1 MKLFVAP
8 ASPFVRKVIVALHE
22 TGQIGAVEL
31 VPVTVSPVAPGDT
44 VPAHNP
50 LGKIPAL
57 ALDDGRSLFDS
68 RTITRYIDSLAPG
81 TLYPQAPALWDALVL
96 ESLADGIMDAAVSM
110 AYEGRL
116 RPENMRYEPWLA
128 AQWLKIDRALG
139 ALETRHMDQLNATAD
154 MAVLAVAIAL
164 EYVDFRHDARN
175 WRANHATLAAW
186 HKGIAGRASLVASQ
200 PKA

>member
-1 MKLFVAP
+1 MKLFSAP
-8 ASPFVRKVIVALHE
+8 ASPFVRKVVVALHE
-22 TGQIGAVEL
+22 TGQLGAVEI
-31 VPVTVSPVAPGDT
+31 VPVTISPIAPGDT

-57 ALDDGRSLFDS
+57 ALDDGRTLFDS

-81 TLYPQAPALWDALVL
+81 TLYPEAPDLWEALVL

-116 RPENMRYEPWLA
+116 RPENMRFEPWLD
-128 AQWLKIDRALG
+128 AQWLKIDRALT
-139 ALETRHMDQLNATAD
+139 AIETRHMGQLNARPD
-154 MAVLAVAIAL
+154 IAVLAVAIAL

-186 HKGIAGRASLVASQ
+186 HEGIAGRDSLAATR
-200 PKA
+200 PKV

>member
-44 VPAHNP
+44 VPDHNP

-128 AQWLKIDRALG
+128 
-139 ALETRHMDQLNATAD
+139 
-154 MAVLAVAIAL
+154 
-164 EYVDFRHDARN
+164 
-175 WRANHATLAAW
+175 
-186 HKGIAGRASLVASQ
+186 
-200 PKA
+200 